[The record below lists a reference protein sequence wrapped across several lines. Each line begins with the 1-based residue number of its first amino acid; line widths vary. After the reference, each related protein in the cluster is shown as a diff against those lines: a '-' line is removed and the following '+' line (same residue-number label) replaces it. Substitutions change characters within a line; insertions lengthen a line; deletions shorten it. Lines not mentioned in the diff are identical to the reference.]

1 MDAFLRKPVLPEDL
15 RNTLAAV
22 LEDGPLEKTRS

>member
-15 RNTLAAV
+15 HDTLERAMRV
-22 LEDGPLEKTRS
+22 TT